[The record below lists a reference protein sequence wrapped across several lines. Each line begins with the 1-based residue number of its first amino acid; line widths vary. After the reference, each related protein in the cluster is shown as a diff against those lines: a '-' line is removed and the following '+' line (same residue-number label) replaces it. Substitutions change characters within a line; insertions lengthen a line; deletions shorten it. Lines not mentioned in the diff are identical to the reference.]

1 MLLAFELSLVRAL
14 LTILWARVS
23 PRVWIPGAARNLLSD
38 ICLII
43 FLLFL
48 KANPMLR
55 EGEIA
60 QQFFIQKGLGS
71 EIHLH

>member
-43 FLLFL
+43 LLLFL

-60 QQFFIQKGLGS
+60 WQFFIQKGLGS
-71 EIHLH
+71 EIHLY

>member
-1 MLLAFELSLVRAL
+1 MLLAFELSHIRAL

-23 PRVWIPGAARNLLSD
+23 SYAWILGAARNLLNN

-48 KANPMLR
+48 KENPMLR

-60 QQFFIQKGLGS
+60 QQLHRQKGLGS